1 MRVSTATYLAISIA
15 AARRVL
21 RKVYRGKPKRP
32 IQLLGDIIV
41 PVKPMTDKQAMY
53 HTLKKLC
60 EGNQL
65 RISTRGTYAASTPPR
80 PESSSNCY
88 IWYIHD

>member
-21 RKVYRGKPKRP
+21 RKVSRGKAKRP
-32 IQLLGDIIV
+32 IPLLGDIIV
-41 PVKPMTDKQAMY
+41 PVKPMTDRQAMY

-60 EGNQL
+60 EENRL
-65 RISTRGTYAASTPPR
+65 RM
-80 PESSSNCY
+80 
-88 IWYIHD
+88 